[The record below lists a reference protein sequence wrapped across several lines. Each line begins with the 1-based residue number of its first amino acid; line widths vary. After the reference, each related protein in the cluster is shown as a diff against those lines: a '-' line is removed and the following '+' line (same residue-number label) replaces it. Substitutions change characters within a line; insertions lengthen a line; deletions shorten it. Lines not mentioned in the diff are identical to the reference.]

1 MPKDTINNRL
11 KLVDEIV
18 QEFTAELL
26 NDLAKQGLDGEEFVA
41 KVKEITGRI
50 PKAVKKMIEE
60 WPLRFSGRDPIA
72 VESPER
78 PAEEDGDL
86 PESGHSSLLAR

>member
-11 KLVDEIV
+11 RLVDEIV

-26 NDLAKQGLDGEEFVA
+26 NDFAKYGLDDEEFVA

-50 PKAVKKMIEE
+50 PKMVKEIIEE
-60 WPLRFSGRDPIA
+60 AKQHAAKITD
-72 VESPER
+72 
-78 PAEEDGDL
+78 DGG
-86 PESGHSSLLAR
+86 SK